1 MDIIRPVFS
10 DKNVAVRK
18 CFLNISNNTLY
29 HDEDHTR
36 PLKAAEAE
44 DACLK
49 GLVIVAG
56 DMTYIPI
63 GYYHSGR
70 KVIINYIEKNS
81 TTPTSAD
88 IAKAESL
95 EDENYRPS

>member
-1 MDIIRPVFS
+1 MKIVRPVFS

-18 CFLNISNNTLY
+18 CFLKTADNVLY
-29 HDEDHTR
+29 HDEGHTR
-36 PLKAAEAE
+36 PLTAAEAE

-49 GLVIVAG
+49 GLVIVSG

-63 GYYHSGR
+63 GYHHSGG
-70 KVIINYIEKNS
+70 KVIINYIKKNS

-88 IAKAESL
+88 IAKAESQK
-95 EDENYRPS
+95 DSNYKPS